1 MKEFAAAV
9 LDLQERRHGADY
21 DPSVRLGRSDAVLA
35 VETARAALS
44 RLQKADKESRD
55 IFLTLLIFPPRQ

>member
-1 MKEFAAAV
+1 MKEFAAGV